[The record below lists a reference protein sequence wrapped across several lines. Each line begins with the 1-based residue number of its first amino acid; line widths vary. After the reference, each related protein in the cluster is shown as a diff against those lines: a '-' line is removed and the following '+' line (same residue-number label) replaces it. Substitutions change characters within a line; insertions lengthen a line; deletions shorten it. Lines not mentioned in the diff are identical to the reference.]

1 MKTKHIIGILFLGC
15 TLFACESHIND
26 REDEKFIIPDKGL
39 DIDDDKTHQTPAKDD
54 KPTTPGDTSDT
65 PSINDSIPLPGQ
77 GEEPPVAPPQAE
89 LNTKYITG
97 SQQDTVWVERESHVL
112 ASHVVIQSGGHLEMI
127 ESWLMK
133 DDATITIE
141 EGGYLG
147 IHKQLKA
154 AVITIKTGGTLNIWE
169 TGSII
174 LKSRESLHLEEDAI
188 IQCNGKGMN
197 NEGLHIVAPTDDTA
211 SSTLE
216 KIDSLYIESI
226 R

>member
-1 MKTKHIIGILFLGC
+1 MKTKHIIGALILGC

-26 REDEKFIIPDKGL
+26 RNNEKFIIPDKGL

-54 KPTTPGDTSDT
+54 KPTTPGDVGDT
-65 PSINDSIPLPGQ
+65 PSINDSIPSSGQ
-77 GEEPPVAPPQAE
+77 EEPPVAPPLVE
-89 LNTKYITG
+89 LDTKYIAG
-97 SQQDTVWVERESHVL
+97 YQQDTTWVERESHVL
-112 ASHVVIQSGGHLEMI
+112 NSHIVIQSGGELEMI
-127 ESWLMK
+127 ESWLME

-141 EGGYLG
+141 DGGYLG
-147 IHKQLKA
+147 IYEQLKA
-154 AVITIKTGGTLNIWE
+154 AVITIKSGGILNIWE

-174 LKSRESLHLEEDAI
+174 LKSRESLHLEEGAI
-188 IQCNGKGMN
+188 IQCNGKAMN
-197 NEGLHIVAPTDDTA
+197 NEGLHIVAPTDDPV

>member
-1 MKTKHIIGILFLGC
+1 MKTKHIIGTLILGC

-26 REDEKFIIPDKGL
+26 KKFIIPDKGL

-54 KPTTPGDTSDT
+54 KPTTPGDVGDT

-77 GEEPPVAPPQAE
+77 GEEPPVAPPLVE
-89 LNTKYITG
+89 LDTNYIAG
-97 SQQDTVWVERESHVL
+97 NQQDTTWVERESHVL
-112 ASHVVIQSGGHLEMI
+112 ASHVVIQSGGYLQMMET
-127 ESWLMK
+127 WTMK

-141 EGGYLG
+141 KGGYLDISG
-147 IHKQLKA
+147 QLKA
-154 AVITIKTGGTLNIWE
+154 AVITIKSGGTLDIGE
-169 TGSII
+169 TGSIV
-174 LKSRESLHLEEDAI
+174 LKSRESLHLEKGSI
-188 IQCNGKGMN
+188 IQCDGKGMSD
-197 NEGLHIVAPTDDTA
+197 EGLHIVAPTDDPV